1 MECGEYNCKLF
12 TAHRDGKFARDW
24 PALLEKKQSILSAPK
39 KERKREKV
47 RR

>member
-24 PALLEKKQSILSAPK
+24 PALLEKKVNSFRS
-39 KERKREKV
+39 EKGEKAGKS
-47 RR
+47 